1 MHVNV
6 LAVVAAAA
14 ASWVLGA
21 IWYSPVLFVKPW
33 RAELGVPPDAKA
45 DLGKMA
51 PQLVASFVIA
61 LIQAGAFAFFL
72 GKQTIA
78 LGAAYGLVAGLCWV
92 ASAIALI
99 YMFEGRSLRL
109 LLINGGFSAASF
121 VLYGV
126 ILAAWP

>member
-1 MHVNV
+1 MHINV

-21 IWYSPVLFVKPW
+21 LWYSPALFVKPW
-33 RAELGVPPDAKA
+33 RAEIGVPPDAKP
-45 DLGKMA
+45 DFGKMA
-51 PQLVASFVIA
+51 PQLVGSFIIA
-61 LIQAGAFAFFL
+61 LVQAGSFAFFL
-72 GKQTIA
+72 GRQTIA

-92 ASAIALI
+92 AAFLALV

-109 LLINGGFSAASF
+109 LAINGGYAVVSF

>member
-21 IWYSPVLFVKPW
+21 VWYSPVLFVKPW
-33 RAELGVPPDAKA
+33 RAEIGVPADAKP

-51 PQLVASFVIA
+51 PQMIGALVIA

-72 GKQTIA
+72 GKQSVA
-78 LGAAYGLVAGLCWV
+78 LGAAYGFVAGLCWV
-92 ASAIALI
+92 ASAFALT
-99 YMFEGRSLRL
+99 YMFEGRSVRL
-109 LLINGGFSAASF
+109 LLINGGFNVASF
-121 VLYGV
+121 VLYGL
-126 ILAAWP
+126 ILTAWP

>member
-1 MHVNV
+1 MPINI
-6 LAVVAAAA
+6 LAVVVAAAA
-14 ASWVLGA
+14 SWILGA
-21 IWYSPVLFVKPW
+21 VWYSPALFVKPW

-45 DLGKMA
+45 DMAKMA
-51 PQLVASFVIA
+51 PQMIGAFVIA

-72 GKQTIA
+72 GKQPLA

-92 ASAIALI
+92 ASAFALT

-109 LLINGGFSAASF
+109 LLINGGFCVASF

-126 ILAAWP
+126 ILSAWP